1 MQTERKY
8 WKRAMNN
15 VGFKIL
21 DKLCSVAIVLGAF
34 STMVWADPSSLL
46 PPSRWAMSIGKA
58 DYSLEA
64 RGSALDSEG
73 AHVELMSSEGRK
85 SPFGGSASNVNAADY
100 RGHTVKLS
108 AYIGTSGARDGSGIW
123 IRADGVHG
131 ELSFANSQASLV
143 KGTSPPQKRE
153 IEIVVPNSATVL
165 VFGTLLEGDGRSVA
179 DHLSL
184 VRGDA
189 VSLASIVPARDE
201 LDAAIKIV
209 KENALHSSSIDWN
222 LEIPKLCA
230 QIGNDDGSLDTYPLI
245 RELLASL
252 QDHHSHL
259 LSAKD
264 ADSNHS
270 ATTAISLP
278 TVEQRSDGAGYI
290 ALPGFNNVEKHNV
303 EAYEGSASTEI
314 VRTAGSVST
323 GWIIDLRNDRG
334 GNMWPM
340 LAALRPFLGD
350 EPLGYFKDSFSLS
363 SPWEVQL
370 RKRYPRASID
380 LSGAPVAVL
389 TGPHTASA
397 GEAVVI
403 AFKGRPNTRFFG
415 MPTAGVPT
423 GNRVF
428 RLPDGA
434 AIALTTSVELDR
446 FQKQYDGP
454 IQPDVIIAPDASSGP
469 DSDNA
474 LVAALKWL
482 RHTRSTAPTAFIRS
496 GD

>member
-1 MQTERKY
+1 MFLRST
-8 WKRAMNN
+8 W
-15 VGFKIL
+15 I
-21 DKLCSVAIVLGAF
+21 VALGLGMLSALVQADAP
-34 STMVWADPSSLL
+34 SGAAPTRWTMA
-46 PPSRWAMSIGKA
+46 AGKA

-64 RGSALDSEG
+64 RGSALDSDG
-73 AHVELMSSEGRK
+73 AHVELISSEGRK
-85 SPFGGSASNVNAADY
+85 STFGGSASRVKATDY

-108 AYIGTSGARDGSGIW
+108 AFISTTDARDGAGIW
-123 IRADGVHG
+123 IRADGIHG

-143 KGTSPPQKRE
+143 KGTSPPEKRE

-165 VFGTLLEGDGRSVA
+165 VFGTLLDGDGRSAA

-189 VSLASIVPARDE
+189 VSLASTVPARAE
-201 LDAAIKIV
+201 LDAAIKVV
-209 KENALHSSSIDWN
+209 KGHALHSTSIDWDQ
-222 LEIPKLCA
+222 EVPKLRA
-230 QIGNDDGSLDTYPLI
+230 QISNDDGALDTYGLI

-264 ADSNHS
+264 ADAAHS
-270 ATTAISLP
+270 AATAISLP
-278 TVEQRSDGAGYI
+278 TVEQRPNGVGYI
-290 ALPGFNNVEKHNV
+290 ALPGFNNMEKHNV
-303 EAYEGSASTEI
+303 EAYEGSASAEI
-314 VRTAGSVST
+314 VRISGSVNT

-340 LAALRPFLGD
+340 LAALRAFLGD

-363 SPWEVQL
+363 SPWGVPLKKQ
-370 RKRYPRASID
+370 YPRASID
-380 LSGAPVAVL
+380 LSHVPVAVL
-389 TGPHTASA
+389 TGAHTASA

-428 RLPDGA
+428 GLPDGA

-446 FQKQYDGP
+446 FQKEYDGP
-454 IQPDVIIAPDASSGP
+454 IQPDVFVAPGASSGP
-469 DSDNA
+469 NSDSV
-474 LVAALKWL
+474 LIAAQKWL
-482 RHTRSTAPTAFIRS
+482 SNAAR
-496 GD
+496 

>member
-1 MQTERKY
+1 MFLRST
-8 WKRAMNN
+8 W
-15 VGFKIL
+15 I
-21 DKLCSVAIVLGAF
+21 VALGLGTLSALVQADAP
-34 STMVWADPSSLL
+34 SGLAPTRWTMAT
-46 PPSRWAMSIGKA
+46 GKV

-73 AHVELMSSEGRK
+73 AHLELISSEGRK
-85 SPFGGSASNVNAADY
+85 SPFGSSVSSVNATDY

-108 AYIGTSGARDGSGIW
+108 AYISTTDARDGAGIW
-123 IRADGVHG
+123 IRADGAHG
-131 ELSFANSQASLV
+131 KLAFANSQASLV
-143 KGTSPPQKRE
+143 KGTSAPQKRE
-153 IEIVVPNSATVL
+153 IEIVVPNSATIL
-165 VFGTLLEGDGRSVA
+165 VFGTLLDGDGRSAV

-184 VRGDA
+184 VRGDP
-189 VSLASIVPARDE
+189 VSLAGIVPARTE
-201 LDAAIKIV
+201 LDAAVEIV

-222 LEIPKLCA
+222 LEVPKLRA

-245 RELLASL
+245 RKLLASL

-264 ADSNHS
+264 VDSTHS
-270 ATTAISLP
+270 AATAISLP

-290 ALPGFNNVEKHNV
+290 ALPGFNNVEEHNV
-303 EAYEGSASTEI
+303 EAYEGSASAEI
-314 VRTAGSVST
+314 VRTAGSIRT

-363 SPWEVQL
+363 SAWEVQL
-370 RKRYPRASID
+370 KKRYPRAPID
-380 LSGAPVAVL
+380 LSRVPVAVL

-423 GNRVF
+423 GNSVF
-428 RLPDGA
+428 GLPDGA

-446 FQKQYDGP
+446 FQKEYDGP
-454 IQPDVIIAPDASSGP
+454 IQPDVFVAPDASSSPG
-469 DSDNA
+469 SDTV
-474 LVAALKWL
+474 LTAAQKWL
-482 RHTRSTAPTAFIRS
+482 SDTAR
-496 GD
+496 

>member
-1 MQTERKY
+1 MFLRST
-8 WKRAMNN
+8 W
-15 VGFKIL
+15 I
-21 DKLCSVAIVLGAF
+21 VALGLGMLSAL
-34 STMVWADPSSLL
+34 VQADAPSGLATS
-46 PPSRWAMSIGKA
+46 PWRMATGKV

-64 RGSALDSEG
+64 SGSALGSEG
-73 AHVELMSSEGRK
+73 AHLELISSEGRK
-85 SPFGGSASNVNAADY
+85 SPFGSSVSSVNAADY

-108 AYIGTSGARDGSGIW
+108 AFVSTTGARDGAGIW
-123 IRADGVHG
+123 IRADGAHG
-131 ELSFANSQASLV
+131 ELAFANSQASLV
-143 KGTSPPQKRE
+143 KGTSAPQKRE

-165 VFGTLLEGDGRSVA
+165 VFGTLLDGDGRSA
-179 DHLSL
+179 FDHLLL
-184 VRGDA
+184 VRGDP
-189 VSLASIVPARDE
+189 VSLASIVPARAE

-222 LEIPKLCA
+222 LEVPKLRA
-230 QIGNDDGSLDTYPLI
+230 QIGNDDGSLDTYSLI
-245 RELLASL
+245 RELLALL

-264 ADSNHS
+264 VDSTHS
-270 ATTAISLP
+270 AATTISLP
-278 TVEQRSDGAGYI
+278 TVEQRSGGTGYI
-290 ALPGFNNVEKHNV
+290 ALPGFNNVEEHNV
-303 EAYEGSASTEI
+303 EAYEGSASAEI
-314 VRTAGSVST
+314 VRIAGSNST
-323 GWIIDLRNDRG
+323 GWIIDLRNDGG

-350 EPLGYFKDSFSLS
+350 EPLGYFKDNFSLS
-363 SPWEVQL
+363 SPWEVHL
-370 RKRYPRASID
+370 KKRYPRATID
-380 LSGAPVAVL
+380 LSRVPVAVL

-446 FQKQYDGP
+446 FQKEYDGP
-454 IQPDVIIAPDASSGP
+454 IQPDVFVAPDASSGP
-469 DSDNA
+469 DSDTV
-474 LVAALKWL
+474 LTAAQKWL
-482 RHTRSTAPTAFIRS
+482 SGTAR
-496 GD
+496 